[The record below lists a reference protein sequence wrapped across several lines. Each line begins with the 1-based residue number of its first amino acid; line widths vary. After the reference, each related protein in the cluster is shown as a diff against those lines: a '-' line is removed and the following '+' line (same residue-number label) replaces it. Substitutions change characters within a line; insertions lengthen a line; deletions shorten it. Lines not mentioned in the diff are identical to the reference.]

1 MTTPSEL
8 AEKMAKNADEYIAE
22 GHAPIAILRSAMGDF
37 KAAGGMSAA
46 LGVMMNGKLST
57 QQTAY
62 IERAGAKL
70 LAALSLMEGKNDI
83 SAKSG

>member
-1 MTTPSEL
+1 MVINCTIITSPPIPVAITKVNIMTDMTLIPTGG
-8 AEKMAKNADEYIAE
+8 I
-22 GHAPIAILRSAMGDF
+22 GGD
-37 KAAGGMSAA
+37 A
-46 LGVMMNGKLST
+46 GVMMNGKLSA

>member
-1 MTTPSEL
+1 MTDMTLIPTGGGGSE
-8 AEKMAKNADEYIAE
+8 A
-22 GHAPIAILRSAMGDF
+22 G
-37 KAAGGMSAA
+37 AAGIGGLIGGG
-46 LGVMMNGKLST
+46 LGVMMNGKLSA